1 MYLNQ
6 IKSTPWV
13 LECDMTDPFRAMTV
27 QIGFSHK
34 ENEMDET
41 EFCIDTFNVQEL
53 AELFDVFCKEN
64 KTLSTYQ
71 NQFDEPYGLA
81 NAVEGVKLEKTE
93 NDAVKAS
100 VKDTFKA
107 LITWFLLQYQIL
119 SKLRLSFVQDM
130 V

>member
-1 MYLNQ
+1 MMSMYLNQ
-6 IKSTPWV
+6 IKNTPWV

-64 KTLSTYQ
+64 NFKDVKVNSVSIVRVAASM
-71 NQFDEPYGLA
+71 DELIEMEENGQK
-81 NAVEGVKLEKTE
+81 NNVE
-93 NDAVKAS
+93 
-100 VKDTFKA
+100 
-107 LITWFLLQYQIL
+107 
-119 SKLRLSFVQDM
+119 R
-130 V
+130 